1 MKELTNIQY
10 LNDEEGKPAFAVLP
24 IATLEW
30 LKQKANIK
38 TAIET
43 GIPSAVAGIALDN
56 NYSALRA
63 WREYLGLTQ
72 EEVAQRLG
80 ISQSAYSQHENAKNL
95 RKTTRIKIA
104 YALGLNEEQLDF

>member
-10 LNDEEGKPAFAVLP
+10 LNNEEGKPAFAVLP

-72 EEVAQRLG
+72 EEV
-80 ISQSAYSQHENAKNL
+80 HNAWGFRNQLIANTKMQ
-95 RKTTRIKIA
+95 KIYEKRPA
-104 YALGLNEEQLDF
+104 

>member
-10 LNDEEGKPAFAVLP
+10 LNNEEGKPAFAVLP

-80 ISQSAYSQHENAKNL
+80 ISQSAYSQHENAKIYEK
-95 RKTTRIKIA
+95 RPA
-104 YALGLNEEQLDF
+104 

>member
-10 LNDEEGKPAFAVLP
+10 LNNEEGKPAFAVLP

-30 LKQKANIK
+30 LNIK